1 MRQSGRK
8 YKTGNYNYSCPPYY
22 ISYHVLDMHVFLYI
36 LETEIQIKSLFLK
49 HLSKIDMYFWQ
60 FIKLLAINHPAKK
73 TCNLF
78 HGYICMKAQHANL
91 LLEIKS

>member
-1 MRQSGRK
+1 MENKDKLILEFR
-8 YKTGNYNYSCPPYY
+8 TLHIIFHIMFLTC
-22 ISYHVLDMHVFLYI
+22 MVFLYI
-36 LETEIQIKSLFLK
+36 LETEIQIESLFLK
-49 HLSKIDMYFWQ
+49 HLSKIDRYFLH